1 MPCTC
6 ISDGNIVQQP
16 REDESSK
23 DPPIS
28 IIIGAV
34 VGSIGLLICLA
45 VTICLVICY
54 RKKKQERSEKRNS
67 AYSVTEKSASFLHP
81 YEYADNGFSPEERKR
96 SIENVYEH
104 MTTSTS
110 LSNEEK
116 MKGLKSIPPT
126 LPRRLPKPF
135 GQPKI
140 PELPAP
146 KLPKLIN
153 DSAFLGDYIHMN
165 VSSNLLSYD
174 EHRETFFDIYDD
186 TVVSTTPKSILPQD
200 IYIEAFDYSSSGEK
214 VYNIDS
220 AGFNMCVPIYDDPSP
235 LTETEAPKYV
245 EWSNVTVL
253 AKIGEGQFG
262 DVYLAEISDI
272 DTTELEDTQSKSLA
286 AVKTLKGDYSPLL
299 KQEFEREIKFMSR
312 LNNANVVRMLGICNK
327 KTPFI
332 MMEYMSNGDLH
343 MFLMKHYL
351 PEINQ
356 DTPGGLIPADS
367 LILQYIAL
375 QIANGMRYLASY
387 GFIHRDLA
395 ARNCLVGEDYIVKI
409 ADFGMTQNLYNK
421 AYFRMRGN
429 AFLPIRWMAPESFFG
444 RFSTK
449 TDVWSYGV
457 TLWEI
462 FTLCRAQPYDEITDE
477 EFITDAQNGFKKS
490 MLKRPPSI
498 PDEVYNVM
506 TACWNYSPIH
516 RPDFESVYNQLFDY
530 YIQHSQ

>member
-1 MPCTC
+1 MCVY
-6 ISDGNIVQQP
+6 ISGGNIVQQP
-16 REDESSK
+16 RGEESSK
-23 DPPIS
+23 DSLIP

-34 VGSIGLLICLA
+34 VGSIGLLMCLA
-45 VTICLVICY
+45 IVICLVMCY
-54 RKKKQERSEKRNS
+54 RKKKQGRSEKRNS

-81 YEYADNGFSPEERKR
+81 YEYADNGISPEERKR
-96 SIENVYEH
+96 SIDNVYEH

-110 LSNEEK
+110 QSK
-116 MKGLKSIPPT
+116 APT
-126 LPRRLPKPF
+126 LPPRLPKGF

-146 KLPKLIN
+146 KLPKLKN
-153 DSAFLGDYIHMN
+153 DSAFLGDYIHMD
-165 VSSNLLSYD
+165 VSSDLLSYD

-186 TVVSTTPKSILPQD
+186 TIITTTSKSVPPRSPQD
-200 IYIEAFDYSSSGEK
+200 IYIEAFDYNSTGEK
-214 VYNIDS
+214 VCDADS
-220 AGFNMCVPIYDDPSP
+220 DAFNMCAPIYDDPSP
-235 LTETEAPKYV
+235 LAKTEGPKYV
-245 EWSNVTVL
+245 EWSNVKVV

-262 DVYLAEISDI
+262 DVYLAEISGI
-272 DTTELEDTQSKSLA
+272 DTDELENIQSKSLA
-286 AVKTLKGDYSPLL
+286 AIKTLKGNYSPSL
-299 KQEFEREIKFMSR
+299 KQEFEKEIKFMSR
-312 LNNANVVRMLGICNK
+312 LNNENVVRMLGICNK
-327 KTPFI
+327 RTPFI

-351 PEINQ
+351 PEVGQ
-356 DTPGGLIPADS
+356 DTAGAVIPADS

-375 QIANGMRYLASY
+375 QIANGMRYLASF

-409 ADFGMTQNLYNK
+409 ADFGMTQDLYNK
-421 AYFRMRGN
+421 AYFRMQGN

-449 TDVWSYGV
+449 TDLWSYGV

-462 FTLCRAQPYDEITDE
+462 FTLCRTQPYDEMTDE
-477 EFITDAQNGFKKS
+477 EFITDAQKGFKKS

-530 YIQHSQ
+530 YMQHSQH

>member
-1 MPCTC
+1 MC
-6 ISDGNIVQQP
+6 ISGENIVQQS
-16 REDESSK
+16 RGDESSK
-23 DPPIS
+23 DSSIP

-34 VGSIGLLICLA
+34 IGSIALLICLA
-45 VTICLVICY
+45 ISICLVMCY
-54 RKKKQERSEKRNS
+54 RKKKQGKSEKRNS

-81 YEYADNGFSPEERKR
+81 YEYPNNEFSPEERKH
-96 SIENVYEH
+96 SIENVYQY
-104 MTTSTS
+104 MTVSTS
-110 LSNEEK
+110 LPNEEK
-116 MKGLKSIPPT
+116 MKGLQSKPPP
-126 LPRRLPKPF
+126 LPCRLPKAL

-146 KLPKLIN
+146 KLPNLKN
-153 DSAFLGDYIHMN
+153 DSAFLGDYIHMD
-165 VSSNLLSYD
+165 VSSDLLSYD

-186 TVVSTTPKSILPQD
+186 TIISTPCSPQD
-200 IYIEAFDYSSSGEK
+200 IYIEAFDSNSTGEK
-214 VYNIDS
+214 VYDTDN
-220 AGFNMCVPIYDDPSP
+220 ATFNSIYDDPSP
-235 LTETEAPKYV
+235 LTKTEAPKYV
-245 EWSNVTVL
+245 EWSNVKVV

-262 DVYLAEISDI
+262 DVYLAEISGT
-272 DTTELEDTQSKSLA
+272 DTDELTPSKNLA
-286 AVKTLKGDYSPLL
+286 AIKTLKGNYSPSL
-299 KQEFEREIKFMSR
+299 KQEFEKEIKFMSR
-312 LNNANVVRMLGICNK
+312 LDNANVVRMLGICNK
-327 KTPFI
+327 RTPFI

-351 PEINQ
+351 SEVGQ
-356 DTPGGLIPADS
+356 DTAGALIPADS

-375 QIANGMRYLASY
+375 QIANGMRYLASF

-409 ADFGMTQNLYNK
+409 ADFGMTQDLYNK
-421 AYFRMRGN
+421 AYFRMQGN

-457 TLWEI
+457 TLWEV
-462 FTLCRAQPYDEITDE
+462 FTLCRTQPYDEMTDE
-477 EFITDAQNGFKKS
+477 EFITDAQQGFKKS

-530 YIQHSQ
+530 YIQHSQH